1 MKISTKGRYA
11 LRLMADLAARDNDE
25 YVALRSIAEHQQISE
40 KYLEH
45 IISILSRAGFV
56 KSTRGVQGGYK
67 LARPAETYT
76 AGDILRLTEGSLSP
90 VACLDD
96 EPNQCPRN
104 ADCVTLELWKKLDD
118 AINDVINNV
127 TLADLAKKKTSQTKS

>member
-1 MKISTKGRYA
+1 
-11 LRLMADLAARDNDE
+11 MADLAASNADE
-25 YVALRSIAEHQQISE
+25 YVALRSIAERQQISE

-45 IISILSRAGFV
+45 IIAILSRAGFV

-76 AGDILRLTEGSLSP
+76 AGEILRLTEGSLSP
-90 VACLDD
+90 VSCLDD

-104 ADCVTLELWKKLDD
+104 AQCVTLELWKKLDD
-118 AINDVINNV
+118 AIDNVINNV
-127 TLADLAKKKTSQTKS
+127 TLADLTKKKTYTPKT